1 MKKLIGLLLFVLTA
15 LAMPAFGQTS
25 APPSP
30 TSLFSVS
37 VQPVALRIGGQT
49 VPGTDAVGSF
59 NLTPRLQLQTD
70 NTLAPANNFQQYVAG
85 PKYYPLFLE
94 KPFAKT
100 SLAGIKP
107 YIHAAIGIVRNV
119 PPTGPS
125 TQHYSANAGAGF
137 DWLVNGTFSLGPLV
151 EYMNAPGQCEPGIVH
166 CSPHGVRVSAN
177 LNFVLAKKKP

>member
-1 MKKLIGLLLFVLTA
+1 MKHLLGFSLFILWASSATA
-15 LAMPAFGQTS
+15 QTN
-25 APPSP
+25 PPTEP
-30 TSLFSVS
+30 TPLFSVS
-37 VQPVALRIGGQT
+37 TQAVAIRIGGQT

-70 NTLAPANNFQQYVAG
+70 NTLAPANNLQQYVAG
-85 PKYYPLFLE
+85 PKYYPSFLE

-107 YIHAAIGIVRNV
+107 YIHGALGIVRNV
-119 PPTGPS
+119 PATGPS

-151 EYMNAPGQCEPGIVH
+151 EYMNAPGQCPPGIAH
-166 CSPHGVRVSAN
+166 CSPHGLRVSAN
-177 LNFVLAKKKP
+177 LNFVLGKKQ